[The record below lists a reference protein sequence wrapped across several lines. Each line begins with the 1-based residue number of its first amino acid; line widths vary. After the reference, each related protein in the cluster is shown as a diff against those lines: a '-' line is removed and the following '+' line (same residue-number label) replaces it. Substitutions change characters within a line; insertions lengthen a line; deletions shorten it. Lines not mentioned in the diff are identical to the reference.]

1 MDKSFALLLSMAFML
16 FSTATGTAQEQDSLS
31 EPAATAL
38 SAKIGELETRQSAL
52 ERLAAHLPRI
62 SGYIQA
68 GYEWSDDVSTF
79 FIKRARLDLQG
90 DISPKI
96 DYRLQVEFA
105 APKIVDIYFRFR
117 PMRALNVQIGQFK
130 VPFTI
135 ENTHYVPLKFE
146 FIEYSMAVAR
156 LMGFEDVSG
165 IKATGRDLGAQLYG
179 GFIHRDGYDI
189 LSYNIGIFN
198 GEGINAKDRNKSK
211 DLVARLMVRPFSALT
226 LAGYGY
232 WGETGERYAAR
243 QRYGGGI
250 CYDDGRWIARGEYI
264 SGTTGFFE
272 EPAGRYGTFDS
283 MGYYLMA
290 GYWVT
295 PEWLPALRFEQFEG
309 VSGQSAARQTNYT
322 AGVTY
327 RPFKQLRCQLNY
339 TYEQYGGTNPDRN
352 VVKAMLTGIF

>member
-165 IKATGRDLGAQLYG
+165 IIDSLRSRQAIIVDFRRVA
-179 GFIHRDGYDI
+179 
-189 LSYNIGIFN
+189 
-198 GEGINAKDRNKSK
+198 AKDTQRVLDFLSG
-211 DLVARLMVRPFSALT
+211 ALYA
-226 LAGYGY
+226 LGGSQ
-232 WGETGERYAAR
+232 ERI
-243 QRYGGGI
+243 G
-250 CYDDGRWIARGEYI
+250 DGM
-264 SGTTGFFE
+264 FLF
-272 EPAGRYGTFDS
+272 
-283 MGYYLMA
+283 
-290 GYWVT
+290 T
-295 PEWLPALRFEQFEG
+295 PE
-309 VSGQSAARQTNYT
+309 
-322 AGVTY
+322 GVTIQGPLSLKRRY
-327 RPFKQLRCQLNY
+327 
-339 TYEQYGGTNPDRN
+339 D
-352 VVKAMLTGIF
+352 